1 MGHSCRN
8 ASRSKR
14 LLSRMHSCNLCR
26 QQLVQV
32 LLHQFTFSNY
42 YQDNCD
48 NHTEGCVIILKYLS
62 IKVSGGTKGNT
73 CKPSG
78 KGTRL
83 IILHARGED
92 GWIEGADWCFKAR
105 SVPMIPGGLHC
116 MACTRVEWD

>member
-1 MGHSCRN
+1 MGHSRRN

-14 LLSRMHSCNLCR
+14 LSRMHSCNLYR

-48 NHTEGCVIILKYLS
+48 NHTEGSVIILKYLF
-62 IKVSGGTKGNT
+62 IKVSGGTKGNM

-78 KGTRL
+78 KGTCL
-83 IILHARGED
+83 IDIN
-92 GWIEGADWCFKAR
+92 
-105 SVPMIPGGLHC
+105 
-116 MACTRVEWD
+116 

>member
-1 MGHSCRN
+1 MGHSRRN

-14 LLSRMHSCNLCR
+14 LSRMHSCNLYR

-48 NHTEGCVIILKYLS
+48 NHTEGSFIILKYLF
-62 IKVSGGTKGNT
+62 IKVSGGTKGNM

-105 SVPMIPGGLHC
+105 SVLIMSGGLHC